1 MTTRSFRS
9 LSDVAA
15 GMLPTLPPGDVT
27 EHLRGAFHLPP
38 GALSARMNGDMLLIS
53 TSDKTVR
60 FALSG
65 LEPEIL
71 RMVQGR
77 GFKNVRRV
85 SWSAE

>member
-1 MTTRSFRS
+1 MTKRSFRS

-15 GMLPTLPPGDVT
+15 GMRPTLPPGDVA
-27 EHLRGAFHLPP
+27 EQLRGAFHLPP
-38 GALSARMNGDMLLIS
+38 GALSTKMKGDLLTIS

-71 RMVQGR
+71 RMVQSR
-77 GFKNVRRV
+77 GFKNVKRV